1 MYNNQ
6 RFHYKLCYLNDSKR
20 VYTDIYGI
28 DLYILYTAPISGQTC
43 KPTTFPIVDA
53 LVMPC
58 LSFAGEVR
66 WIYPLCVP
74 KMSSYLAGKSID
86 SFYHPKT
93 SSE

>member
-6 RFHYKLCYLNDSKR
+6 RFHYKLCYLNDSRR

-66 WIYPLCVP
+66 
-74 KMSSYLAGKSID
+74 
-86 SFYHPKT
+86 
-93 SSE
+93 